1 MHENTKTVRKQAG
14 LHFGCKCVRYGCRQS
29 AMTRRQP
36 PSTMRLRMK
45 AGKPEIPVARR
56 IHQHSFWYS
65 PHRLNDKV
73 SRLLP
78 FPVTEPP
85 WGFFVF
91 LAVSRASANMG
102 ADAFPSA

>member
-1 MHENTKTVRKQAG
+1 MHENTKIVRKQAASILG
-14 LHFGCKCVRYGCRQS
+14 TNACV
-29 AMTRRQP
+29 TD
-36 PSTMRLRMK
+36 
-45 AGKPEIPVARR
+45 AGSLRR

-85 WGFFVF
+85 LLGFFVF